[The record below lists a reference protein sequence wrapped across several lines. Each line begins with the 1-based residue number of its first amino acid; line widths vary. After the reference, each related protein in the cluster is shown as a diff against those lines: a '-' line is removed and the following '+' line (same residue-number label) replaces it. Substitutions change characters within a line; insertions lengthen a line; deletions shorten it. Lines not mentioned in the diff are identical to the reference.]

1 MRRRLLISIVAL
13 TGVTAAAVTLNGVTR
28 SAALAV
34 PALTEAEVRDRD
46 IAFYQAR
53 IERDPLGARDQA
65 QLAGLFLDRARDTG
79 DNTDLVRAE
88 EIARGSL
95 ANRRAHNSKALAVL
109 INSLLGQHRYPEA
122 LAAARDLAQL
132 EPEARSVRAQLGEIE
147 MELGQYDS
155 ARAVFGSL
163 AGWTRDLAVA
173 PRLARW
179 FELQGRNEE
188 AHRLLVQTRDNAR
201 RLPGLSGEQAAWFE
215 LRVGDIALR
224 NGRLGEAEKAFR
236 AGLETHPE
244 DYRLLAAMA
253 HVAVAR
259 HDWRAGIDWGDRAIA
274 RYLDPATLAL
284 VGDAYRALG
293 DSAKSEE
300 YYRVLEVSLG
310 GQTGAFHRAWSLA
323 LLDRGRRVPELLE
336 KARQEIKVR
345 QDVYGWDL
353 LAWALHQAG
362 RDREASTSMTHA
374 LSLGTRDAT
383 LFYHAAMIENALGHR
398 ETAQA
403 WLQRALTVNPY
414 WHPTQPAEA
423 RSALRVS

>member
-1 MRRRLLISIVAL
+1 MIRRLLVSIVAL
-13 TGVTAAAVTLNGVTR
+13 TGVAATAVTLKGVTR
-28 SAALAV
+28 SAAPAV
-34 PALTEAEVRDRD
+34 PALSEAEVRDRD

-53 IERDPLGARDQA
+53 IERDPLGARDRA

-79 DNTDLVRAE
+79 DNADLVRAE
-88 EIARGSL
+88 ETARGSL

-179 FELQGRNEE
+179 LELQGRNEE
-188 AHRLLVQTRDNAR
+188 AHRLLVQARDNAW

-215 LRVGDIALR
+215 FRVGDIALR

-236 AGLETHPE
+236 AGLEAHPE

-253 HVAVAR
+253 RVAVAR

-274 RYLDPATLAL
+274 RHLDPATLAL

-293 DSAKSEE
+293 NSAKSEE

-336 KARQEIKVR
+336 KAQEEIKVR

-362 RDREASTSMTHA
+362 RDHEASAAMTHA
-374 LSLGTRDAT
+374 LSLGTRDAM
-383 LFYHAAMIENALGHR
+383 LFYHAAMIENAVGHS
-398 ETAQA
+398 ETARA
-403 WLQRALTVNPY
+403 WLQRALIVNPY

-423 RSALRVS
+423 RAALGVS